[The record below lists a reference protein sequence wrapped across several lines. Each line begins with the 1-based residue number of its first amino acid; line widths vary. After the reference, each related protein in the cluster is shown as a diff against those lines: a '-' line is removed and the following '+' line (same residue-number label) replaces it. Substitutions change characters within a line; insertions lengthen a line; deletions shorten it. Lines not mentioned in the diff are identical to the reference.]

1 MRSLKKQQGF
11 IGALIGAGASMVGSQ
26 MGKSSAKASMAFQRE
41 MAQKAHQYEV
51 ADLRKAGL
59 NPILSGTGGPGA
71 RASGGAMP
79 ATDPPVTTALNAA
92 MAVANIANIK
102 AQTKLTTN
110 KANLMQAPGDIGS
123 GLGAITT
130 PLADS
135 FRPAVTK
142 LITQLQTEPAKNTA
156 KSIIKK
162 IYSVINWATGNK

>member
-1 MRSLKKQQGF
+1 MRSIKKQGGF
-11 IGALIGAGASMVGSQ
+11 ISALVGGTIGALTGR
-26 MGKSSAKASMAFQRE
+26 SSAKRSLSFQRE

-71 RASGGAMP
+71 KASGGAMP
-79 ATDPPVTTALNAA
+79 ATDAPVATALNAMLA
-92 MAVANIANIK
+92 KANIARIN
-102 AQTKLTTN
+102 AETKLTTN

-162 IYSVINWATGNK
+162 IYSIINWATGNQ